1 MGETKHVPVLLDR
14 TVELLAPALAGSD
27 AVLVDATLG
36 LGGHA
41 EAVLSRFAGVQLI
54 GIDRDPEALRRS
66 RERLAPFGDRVTFF
80 EGVYDQLEEAI
91 AEAGRSHVD
100 AVLFDLGVSSMQLD
114 LDERGFSYSRP
125 APLDMRM
132 GSEGTTA
139 AEVLE
144 TYSRDDLA
152 RILRTYGEEKH
163 AGRIADAIVRRRA
176 EAPLRTS
183 DELVALVREALPAAA
198 MRTGG
203 NPAKRT
209 FQALRIE
216 VNDELGVLRRAVPA
230 ALDAVSLGGRV
241 VSMAY
246 HSLEDRIVKQAF
258 AKVTRLDVPPG
269 LPVVPEAL
277 EPRFRLVTRGAETA
291 SEAEIE
297 QNPRAKPVR
306 LRVVERVKEAA

>member
-1 MGETKHVPVLLDR
+1 MGESKHVPVLLER
-14 TVELLAPALAGSD
+14 TVELLAPALADSD

-36 LGGHA
+36 LGGHS
-41 EAVLSRFAGVQLI
+41 EAVLSRFEGVHVI

-66 RERLAPFGDRVTFF
+66 RERLAAYEGRVTFF
-80 EGVYDQLEEAI
+80 EGVYDELPEAI
-91 AEAGRSHVD
+91 ASAGRSHVD
-100 AVLFDLGVSSMQLD
+100 GVLFDLGVSSMQLD
-114 LDERGFSYSRP
+114 VDERGFSYARP

-132 GSEGTTA
+132 GREGPTA
-139 AEVLE
+139 AEILA
-144 TYSRDDLA
+144 TYERDDLV

-163 AGRIADAIVRRRA
+163 AGRIADAVVRRRA

-216 VNDELGVLRRAVPA
+216 VNDELGVLRRAIPA
-230 ALDAVSLGGRV
+230 ALDAVRVGGRV

-258 AKVTRLDVPPG
+258 AGVTTVDVPPG
-269 LPVVPEAL
+269 LPVVPESMQ
-277 EPRFRLVTRGAETA
+277 PRFRLVTRGAETA
-291 SEAEIE
+291 SEQEIE
-297 QNPRAKPVR
+297 ENPRAKPVR
-306 LRVVERVKEAA
+306 LRVVERVKEAR